1 MAQAEIETGGFTSD
15 GFRKRNNLFGMRPV
29 DSRTNFINGE
39 HGGYATCE
47 TWKMSVADYA
57 LYQKNI
63 IEKFSVKTEVEYLL
77 ALKKA
82 KYAEAPDYLE
92 VVKKESEK
100 YKEKP
105 WSQKI

>member
-1 MAQAEIETGGFTSD
+1 
-15 GFRKRNNLFGMRPV
+15 
-29 DSRTNFINGE
+29 
-39 HGGYATCE
+39 
-47 TWKMSVADYA
+47 MSVADYA

-105 WSQKI
+105 RSQKI